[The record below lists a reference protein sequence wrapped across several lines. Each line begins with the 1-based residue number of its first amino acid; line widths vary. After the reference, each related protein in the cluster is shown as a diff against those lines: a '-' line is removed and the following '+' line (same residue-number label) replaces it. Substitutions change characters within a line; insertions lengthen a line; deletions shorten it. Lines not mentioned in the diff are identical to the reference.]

1 MMYKKEEI
9 HRARSERVPSA
20 RALGPMELWSTS
32 LGTRMCSP
40 TQKLANLI
48 LWVFL
53 WTLHHVGLRSIN
65 SIFSPSF
72 LSREWGR
79 GAESLK
85 LLILGWSFWLPAPT

>member
-1 MMYKKEEI
+1 MMYRKEEI

-20 RALGPMELWSTS
+20 RTLGPMELWSTT
-32 LGTRMCSP
+32 LDTRTCSP

-48 LWVFL
+48 LWVLL
-53 WTLHHVGLRSIN
+53 WKLHHVGLRSIN

-72 LSREWGR
+72 LSREWEH